1 MSALS
6 VAPVQP
12 WHVEVLHIA
21 LALCGCNAV
30 PPDGDRTHS
39 MVSHRPNPKIAIY
52 MNVENALLLA
62 QLRHRRSIM
71 QIRRAVTL
79 VAAACAALTIA
90 ENFQRI
96 AGAKRI
102 LPEWYKTRPK
112 QHQHAVQ
119 AACVSNEQ
127 RPRIDAAIVPR
138 AARPVGRNGV
148 LVAREACRAQY
159 TVRRE
164 ACRAQYTVRKAAL
177 RPRKN
182 TPIRIRSARTGIE
195 AAAKPSRTHCTP
207 VHCY

>member
-1 MSALS
+1 
-6 VAPVQP
+6 
-12 WHVEVLHIA
+12 
-21 LALCGCNAV
+21 
-30 PPDGDRTHS
+30 

-119 AACVSNEQ
+119 AACMSNEQ
-127 RPRIDAAIVPR
+127 RPRIDAAIVSR

-148 LVAREACRAQY
+148 LVA
-159 TVRRE
+159 RE

-182 TPIRIRSARTGIE
+182 TPIRIRSARTRIE